1 MLREEQNSDIPGRT
15 TMRACINKLLDGHL
29 DQLEEAMQVHFPCDT
44 DKMTSMQQK
53 SIGKIS
59 FTMDIWTDTNLS
71 PFMAV
76 TAYWI
81 EATMEDTSNGL
92 QKILKLQV
100 DLVGF
105 HHMPGRHDGKH
116 LVHAFILITDRL
128 DIMEKVYNSNSF
140 LHFRYLTDY
149 ALKIR
154 WITLDNTSNNNTFM
168 TTLERELKH

>member
-1 MLREEQNSDIPGRT
+1 
-15 TMRACINKLLDGHL
+15 
-29 DQLEEAMQVHFPCDT
+29 
-44 DKMTSMQQK
+44 MTSTQQK

-76 TAYWI
+76 TAHWI
-81 EATMEDTSNGL
+81 EATMEDTPNGL
-92 QKILKLQV
+92 QKILKLRA

-128 DIMEKVYNSNSF
+128 DITEKVYNSNSF
-140 LHFRYLTDY
+140 LRLQYLTDY
-149 ALKIR
+149 ALKIG
-154 WITLDNTSNNNTFM
+154 WITLDNASNNNTFM
-168 TTLERELKH
+168 TTLERELKHRRIPFKKTKRQIR